1 MWLRFTCAKSP
12 ILRAMC
18 NYEQKWL
25 VGGAQYVQEPGTME
39 DYARRTASFFFCYN
53 SFIATLALAHPPF

>member
-25 VGGAQYVQEPGTME
+25 VGGAQYVQEPGTIW
-39 DYARRTASFFFCYN
+39 RTTQEEQLRSSFA
-53 SFIATLALAHPPF
+53 IIPL